1 VASNEKTGVPCSL
14 FLSKIAVDTESV
26 VVRIEETLSGQSP
39 RACKYKYE
47 VYLLKDIS
55 RLG

>member
-26 VVRIEETLSGQSP
+26 VVRIEETLSGQTP
-39 RACKYKYE
+39 RHENTNMKFIY
-47 VYLLKDIS
+47 
-55 RLG
+55 